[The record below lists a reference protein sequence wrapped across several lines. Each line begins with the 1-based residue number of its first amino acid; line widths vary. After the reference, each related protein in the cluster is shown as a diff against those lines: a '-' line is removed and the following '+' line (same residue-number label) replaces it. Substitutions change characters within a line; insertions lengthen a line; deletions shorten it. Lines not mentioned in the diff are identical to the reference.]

1 MAGWFKNQRLT
12 EHSSRVRKNVGFF
25 AGSYQLRERGRLSR
39 SAKRTI
45 PVSGHSS
52 LPHFHF
58 LFLRYPSPSVV
69 DLNPRGDYPPIRGN
83 PYYDPAQF
91 CFLSEFCLRKG
102 WYSMYCVRQGSTGSP
117 SVVLQSHPWV
127 NSSSLTPLRF
137 LLFNSPLAA
146 RTYHFGCPFGRLRA
160 LSEVEGRL
168 RYSRPSV
175 TN

>member
-1 MAGWFKNQRLT
+1 MI
-12 EHSSRVRKNVGFF
+12 VP
-25 AGSYQLRERGRLSR
+25 

-102 WYSMYCVRQGSTGSP
+102 WYSMYCVRQGSGVRFATRLPRGSRRP
-117 SVVLQSHPWV
+117 FPNPITNVLPVYGFDRTSTSSVESITAGLLRVQCSKPRRKPCPEPCRNTHRVRSRLQF
-127 NSSSLTPLRF
+127 RF
-137 LLFNSPLAA
+137 DWFPVRGNA
-146 RTYHFGCPFGRLRA
+146 
-160 LSEVEGRL
+160 E
-168 RYSRPSV
+168 PSV